1 MNATER
7 RIRELQRVAYGAD
20 AADDERAAAIAEL
33 DELARSNA
41 SDAATEGA
49 AALGVPETTS
59 PPAPSAADSPSE
71 PARGDPPPS
80 SPHTPG
86 APPDAAAARRRLVRW
101 TAAAASV
108 GLLVGGV
115 LGWST
120 AQRVPSTSSSSSR
133 FGIVS
138 TPQPGVPLHE
148 TRIPQ
153 LFDRLPVADEAARIA
168 AIDDSVDPESVRLVA
183 SRTDGPSAFVVR
195 AFDGADVCLVLAF
208 PTGPFRRDCT
218 SQGIFPLD
226 GLSVEYGP
234 DGYGLAVARLSS
246 AGTVSLGLIVP

>member
-7 RIRELQRVAYGAD
+7 RIRELQRIAYGAD

-120 AQRVPSTSSSSSR
+120 AQRVPSTSISSSR

-138 TPQPGVPLHE
+138 TPQPGVPLDE

-153 LFDRLPVADEAARIA
+153 LFDRLPVAAEAARIA
-168 AIDDSVDPESVRLVA
+168 AIDDSVDPES
-183 SRTDGPSAFVVR
+183 VR

-218 SQGIFPLD
+218 TQGIFPLD